1 MIDKEHNYDIKYLK
15 GVGPKK
21 AELYSKVGVYKI
33 GDLLHY
39 FPRAYIDLT
48 EKRRISSAKLGE
60 TVTVSGYVKRKLP
73 PAMIKRGMTIFKFI
87 FTDGTEDLTVV
98 IFNNKYAFEK
108 IEEGK
113 DYVLFGKIVGNEFR
127 KEMNS
132 PLIVNAKDNI
142 GQMPVYPLT
151 KGLTQTTIKKDI
163 KTAIS
168 LYGEFLD
175 EPISADILKQYDLED
190 YMSALIK
197 IHFAD
202 NKEDIEKAKRRFIF
216 EELLTLSIGM
226 TMLRSRNR
234 QKTGIKI
241 KDTDLAPF
249 YNKLPFELTSAQK
262 LAVEECI
269 IDMKREFPMNRLIQG
284 DVGSGKTV
292 VAAATCYYCSK
303 GGYQSAIMAP
313 TEILANQHYKTLC
326 EFLEPLGLK
335 IALLTGALTAKQK
348 KVMRQAIKDGEYDV
362 IVGTHALVQKETE
375 FNKLGLVVT
384 DEQHRFG
391 VHTRSALL
399 EKGENPHALVMS
411 ATPIPRTLAL
421 IIYGD
426 LDISVLNELPAGR
439 QKIKTYVVSEKK
451 REGAYGFILNEIKNG
466 RQAYIVC
473 PMIEENENELASA
486 KAYAQD
492 LSKGAFSGVAVGLL
506 HGKMTPAQKEKVMQ
520 SFLSGEIKLLVAT
533 TVIEVGIDVPNA
545 TVMYIENAERFGLS
559 QLHQLRGRVGR
570 GKYQSYCILMC
581 RGGGEVTKERLK
593 TMAKCSDG
601 FEIAKEDLKQRG
613 PGDFFGQRQHGLPPM
628 RIADMSEDINILHDA
643 QVVSELILSNDPE
656 LKKHKPIKELVED
669 LFSKAE
675 QHGFN

>member
-1 MIDKEHNYDIKYLK
+1 MIDKAHNFDIKYLK

-21 AELYSKVGVYKI
+21 SELYNKVGVYTI

-48 EKRRISSAKLGE
+48 QKRRISSAKFGE

-73 PAMIKRGMTIFKFI
+73 PAMIRRGMTVFKFI

-98 IFNNKYAFEK
+98 IFNSKYAFEK
-108 IEEGK
+108 IKEGE

-132 PLIVNAKDNI
+132 PLIVSTNENV

-151 KGLTQTTIKKDI
+151 KGLTQNTVKKDI
-163 KTAIS
+163 KTALN
-168 LYGEFLD
+168 LYAEYLE
-175 EPISADILKQYDLED
+175 EPLSADILQRYDLPE
-190 YMSALIK
+190 YISSLIK
-197 IHFAD
+197 IHFAENSD
-202 NKEDIEKAKRRFIF
+202 DINEAKRRFVF
-216 EELLTLSIGM
+216 EELLTLSLGM
-226 TMLRSRNR
+226 NMLRSCNR
-234 QKTGIKI
+234 QKTSVKLS
-241 KDTDLAPF
+241 DTDLAPF
-249 YNKLPFELTSAQK
+249 YKALPFELTGAQK
-262 LAVEECI
+262 MAVEDCLM
-269 IDMKREFPMNRLIQG
+269 DMKRDYPMNRLIQG

-292 VAAATCYYCSK
+292 VAAAACYFASK
-303 GGYQSAIMAP
+303 SGYQSAFMAP
-313 TEILANQHYKTLC
+313 TEILANQHYNTLC
-326 EFLEPLGLK
+326 GFLEPLGLK
-335 IALLTGALTAKQK
+335 IALLTGAMTPKQK
-348 KVMRQAIKDGEYDV
+348 KLMRSAIKNGEYDV

-399 EKGENPHALVMS
+399 EKGENPHAIVMS

-426 LDISVLNELPAGR
+426 LDISVLNELPKGR
-439 QKIKTYVVSEKK
+439 QKIITYVVSGKK
-451 REGAYGFILNEIKNG
+451 REGAYGFILKEIENG

-486 KAYAQD
+486 KQYAEE
-492 LSKGAFSGVAVGLL
+492 LSAGAFKNVPVGLL
-506 HGKMTPAQKEKVMQ
+506 HGKMNSTQKEKVMQ
-520 SFLSGEIKLLVAT
+520 SFLDGEIKLLVAT

-570 GKYQSYCILMC
+570 GKHQSYCILISDHMN
-581 RGGGEVTKERLK
+581 EVTKERLK
-593 TMAKCSDG
+593 IMSKTTDG
-601 FEIAKEDLKQRG
+601 FLISQEDLKLRG
-613 PGDFFGQRQHGLPPM
+613 PGDFFGQRQHGLPPL
-628 RIADMSEDINILHDA
+628 RIADMSEDINILREA
-643 QVVSELILSNDPE
+643 QEVSELILSADHE
-656 LKKHKPIKELVED
+656 LKKHKPLKMLVED